1 MGARVIYMG
10 KPSKTFYSSLP
21 EATKVPK
28 DTILMIGDTLETDI
42 LGAQNFGIDSL
53 LVFTGNAAAML
64 EKMVGPD
71 PLKAFFEKE
80 RIKPTYYGMRL
91 GW

>member
-1 MGARVIYMG
+1 
-10 KPSKTFYSSLP
+10 
-21 EATKVPK
+21 
-28 DTILMIGDTLETDI
+28 MIGDTPETDI

-64 EKMVGPD
+64 KKMPSTEPVD
-71 PLKAFFEKE
+71 AFFEKE
-80 RIKPTYYGMRL
+80 SIKPTYYAVEL